1 MSPTGPVDLLIS
13 SALSVETMGGSIGST
28 GASLVGGWVAV
39 TDGLV
44 VGVGAATDA
53 APAAREVIDARGCLV
68 TPGLVNAHQHL
79 YQNLTRSMLANG
91 VAGLTDWFWTYFSRW
106 QHLDEEAVRTS
117 TRLGLFEL
125 ALSGAT
131 TSADH
136 LYIHQEPGWID
147 AQVEEALDVGMRL
160 TAVRGSMTLGPDDG
174 GVCLASMVE
183 DEEHVLNDCERLVRV
198 HHDPSPTSMTQ
209 IAFGPST
216 LMSSTESV
224 FRRSAELAR
233 NLGVRLH
240 THVADDPEEE
250 AFVRQRYRMR
260 PIEKMA
266 DLGWMAPDVWFAHVV
281 YPSPREIA
289 SMAEHG
295 VSVAHCPSAMVID
308 GGIPGGPAPVRE
320 MIDAGVNVS
329 IGCDGATAADHQSL
343 WLETKFAMLLARL
356 RGGSVSA
363 MTARDALWLATRG
376 GAAALGREG
385 QIGVL
390 TPGACADISLWRL
403 DDIAHAGA
411 HADPVTALL
420 QGGPTGV
427 WSSFVGGQPLV
438 RDGHLVGIDEQREVA
453 RHSNAAR
460 RLQQL

>member
-1 MSPTGPVDLLIS
+1 MTESGPVDLLIS
-13 SALSVETMGGSIGST
+13 GALAVEAMD
-28 GASLVGGWVAV
+28 GAMADTDTSLPGGWVAV
-39 TDGLV
+39 SDGRV
-44 VGVGAATDA
+44 VRVGAASEA
-53 APAAREVIDARGCLV
+53 VPAAREVIDAGGCLV

-79 YQNLTRSMLANG
+79 YQNLTRSMLPHG

-106 QHLDEEAVRTS
+106 QHLDEESVRTS

-136 LYIHQEPGWID
+136 LYIHQGPGWID

-183 DEEHVLNDCERLVRV
+183 DEERVLSDCERLVRA

-209 IAFGPST
+209 IALGPST
-216 LMSSTESV
+216 LMSSTESA

-233 NLGVRLH
+233 DLGVRLH

-250 AFVRQRYRMR
+250 AFVRTRYQMR
-260 PIEKMA
+260 PLEKMA
-266 DLGWMAPDVWFAHVV
+266 ELGWIGPDVWFAHVV

-308 GGIPGGPAPVRE
+308 GGLPGGPAPVRE

-329 IGCDGATAADHQSL
+329 IGCDGATAADHQSV

-376 GAAALGREG
+376 GATALGREG

-390 TPGACADISLWRL
+390 APGACADIALWRL

-427 WSSFVGGQPLV
+427 WSSFVGGRPLV
-438 RDGHLVGIDEQREVA
+438 RDGHLVGVDERHEVA
-453 RHSNAAR
+453 RHSTSAR